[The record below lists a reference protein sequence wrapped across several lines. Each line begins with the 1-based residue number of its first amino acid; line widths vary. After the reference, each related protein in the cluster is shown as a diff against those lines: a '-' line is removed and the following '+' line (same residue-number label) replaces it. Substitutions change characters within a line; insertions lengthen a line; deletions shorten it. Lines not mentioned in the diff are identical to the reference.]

1 MAETYR
7 VINQQQ
13 TTVVARGGGLAD
25 VWRVTF
31 ETVPHGYV
39 GHVDVPAQMFNPHT
53 VNEAITS
60 AVDTILQV
68 HAL

>member
-31 ETVPHGYV
+31 ETQPHGYV
-39 GHVDVPAQMFNPHT
+39 GHVDVPTQMFNADT

-60 AVDTILQV
+60 AVDTILAV